1 MEKNHH
7 KPSFRSYTIVAREV
21 LKEQPSLE
29 SAGLDAQQQS
39 GDFSCDT

>member
-1 MEKNHH
+1 
-7 KPSFRSYTIVAREV
+7 

-39 GDFSCDT
+39 GDFSCDTWYARAVHLELDG